1 MGISAIR
8 IDSTRVEW
16 YYKGKDR
23 KNAEETK
30 GDGTN
35 NRSQTARIFKTQVG
49 SHKQYVHPVKKGRV
63 TIPFHCRDLTKGVEN
78 SILKQ
83 AKLK

>member
-1 MGISAIR
+1 MVVSYGRMLKRKLKKRGKEESWLTFIYKWNIMAGKRRKLMGISAIR

-35 NRSQTARIFKTQVG
+35 N
-49 SHKQYVHPVKKGRV
+49 P
-63 TIPFHCRDLTKGVEN
+63 CRRLDF
-78 SILKQ
+78 
-83 AKLK
+83 

>member
-1 MGISAIR
+1 MLVDIYLQMECNGRKEAKLMGISAIR

-23 KNAEETK
+23 E
-30 GDGTN
+30 
-35 NRSQTARIFKTQVG
+35 
-49 SHKQYVHPVKKGRV
+49 
-63 TIPFHCRDLTKGVEN
+63 IPFHCRDLTKGVEN

>member
-1 MGISAIR
+1 MTFIYKWNIMAGERRKLMGVLAIR
-8 IDSTRVEW
+8 IDSTRVER

-23 KNAEETK
+23 E
-30 GDGTN
+30 
-35 NRSQTARIFKTQVG
+35 
-49 SHKQYVHPVKKGRV
+49 
-63 TIPFHCRDLTKGVEN
+63 IPFHCRNLTKGVEN

>member
-1 MGISAIR
+1 MAVERQKLMGISEI
-8 IDSTRVEW
+8 RVEW

-23 KNAEETK
+23 E
-30 GDGTN
+30 
-35 NRSQTARIFKTQVG
+35 
-49 SHKQYVHPVKKGRV
+49 
-63 TIPFHCRDLTKGVEN
+63 IPFHCRDLTKGVEN

>member
-1 MGISAIR
+1 MAGERRKLMGISAIR
-8 IDSTRVEW
+8 IDSIRVEW

-23 KNAEETK
+23 E
-30 GDGTN
+30 
-35 NRSQTARIFKTQVG
+35 
-49 SHKQYVHPVKKGRV
+49 
-63 TIPFHCRDLTKGVEN
+63 IPFHCRDLTKGVEN

>member
-1 MGISAIR
+1 MLKRKLKKRGKEKLLVGIYLQMEYNGGREAETDGGLATR

-23 KNAEETK
+23 E
-30 GDGTN
+30 
-35 NRSQTARIFKTQVG
+35 
-49 SHKQYVHPVKKGRV
+49 
-63 TIPFHCRDLTKGVEN
+63 IPFHCRDLTKGVEN

>member
-1 MGISAIR
+1 MRISAIR

-16 YYKGKDR
+16 YYKG
-23 KNAEETK
+23 
-30 GDGTN
+30 
-35 NRSQTARIFKTQVG
+35 
-49 SHKQYVHPVKKGRV
+49 
-63 TIPFHCRDLTKGVEN
+63 VEN

>member
-1 MGISAIR
+1 MAGERQKLMGISAIR
-8 IDSTRVEW
+8 IDSIRVEW

-23 KNAEETK
+23 E
-30 GDGTN
+30 
-35 NRSQTARIFKTQVG
+35 
-49 SHKQYVHPVKKGRV
+49 
-63 TIPFHCRDLTKGVEN
+63 IPFHCRDLTKGVEN

>member
-1 MGISAIR
+1 MVVSYGRMLKRKLKKRGKEKSLVDIYLQMEYNGRREAELMGISAIR
-8 IDSTRVEW
+8 IDSIRVEW

-23 KNAEETK
+23 E
-30 GDGTN
+30 
-35 NRSQTARIFKTQVG
+35 
-49 SHKQYVHPVKKGRV
+49 
-63 TIPFHCRDLTKGVEN
+63 IPFHCRDLTKGVEN

>member
-1 MGISAIR
+1 MLKRKLKKRGKEKLLVDIYLQMEYNGRKEAKLMGISAIR

-35 NRSQTARIFKTQVG
+35 N
-49 SHKQYVHPVKKGRV
+49 P
-63 TIPFHCRDLTKGVEN
+63 CRRLDF
-78 SILKQ
+78 
-83 AKLK
+83 